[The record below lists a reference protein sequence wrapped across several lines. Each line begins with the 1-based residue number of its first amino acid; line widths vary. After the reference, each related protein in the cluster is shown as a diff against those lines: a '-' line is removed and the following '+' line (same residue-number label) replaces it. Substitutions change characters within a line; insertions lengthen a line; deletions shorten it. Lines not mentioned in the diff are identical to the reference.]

1 MVPKI
6 SKLEDPKVKKK
17 LNQINSQHLQQL
29 RIIKRNHEQEM
40 KNNMKVE
47 KTEKI
52 RVIKAKRKISVVT
65 QS

>member
-1 MVPKI
+1 MVPKV

-40 KNNMKVE
+40 KNDMKVKE
-47 KTEKI
+47 LTANKGVKDL
-52 RVIKAKRKISVVT
+52 
-65 QS
+65 